1 MKNYRI
7 IQGYED
13 YVVYNDGT
21 IFSLKSKTNMSL
33 QKDANGRL
41 LVKLCKGKDDTKMH
55 SVSRLVAKHF
65 IPNTLNK
72 LEVNHIDGNIENNKV
87 ENLEWV
93 NPKENI
99 QHKIHQLGKDHRG
112 SRNGMAKL
120 NLEQVEK
127 IKQLYSSGYKQKQ
140 LGKMFNITQGKI
152 SKVVNGKS
160 YKV

>member
-7 IQGYED
+7 IEGYED

-21 IFSLKSKTNMSL
+21 IFSLKSRINMLL
-33 QKDANGRL
+33 QKNTNGRVQ
-41 LVKLCKGKDDTKMH
+41 VKLCNGKDDTKLH

-65 IPNTLNK
+65 IPNPMNK
-72 LEVNHIDGNIENNKV
+72 SEVNHLDGDVENNRV

-93 NPKENI
+93 SSKENI
-99 QHKIHQLGKDHRG
+99 QHKINQLGKDHRG
-112 SRNGMAKL
+112 SKNGMAKL

-127 IKQLYSSGYKQKQ
+127 IKQLYNSGYKQKQ
-140 LGKMFNITQGKI
+140 LGEMFNLTQGKI